1 MIKLDQIKE
10 EMAEMHNIDS
20 GRFFVDISGETL
32 DEALANAAIQLGLP
46 TSALDYEILQKGIS
60 GFFALFPKEWKIRAY
75 ESVKPRKL
83 KEEIQQNT
91 EEAVEETETIPDKD
105 GMVYVFCS
113 AEGIYLKVTAPT
125 GNGKEA
131 TVKDAIEKFNDRTLP
146 VPPDKLIEKIVSEKN
161 GEYVKVAPY
170 NRIPGKDAVM
180 AVNIS
185 DDEMKAYLY
194 VSPPAKGGADLS
206 ADTIIAF
213 LKNNRVIVGIDE
225 EKIRQFQD
233 TPVYR
238 EDYLVAEGI
247 PPQNGEDAKILYNFD
262 ADNTQARLQET
273 KSGQINFKELNLI
286 QNVVEG
292 QPLAQ
297 KIPAQRGKAGKT
309 VTGKYLEAS
318 NGKDIQMPLGKNTK
332 VASDGVT
339 IVAEVNGQVLLVKNK
354 ITVQEIYVV
363 EGDVSIKT
371 GNITFLGSVYVTGN
385 VDDGFVIK
393 ASGNIEVKGTVG
405 KSELDTEGDI
415 IVSQGIVGKEGGVIR
430 AGKSIWSKFIQNTK
444 TVEAGDMVIVSDG
457 IINSNV
463 IANRKI
469 ICRGKRADII
479 GGNLSASESISARNF
494 GSPSGG
500 KDTVISVGFDPRS
513 KERLTFLLQKQEINQ
528 KAFEEV
534 KLDLMS
540 LDEIKTKRGELPKD
554 KEEVYKKKSDYKYT
568 LKTEIHEV
576 QKEIVQIQEY
586 LNTLKNTGRVSAS
599 GTVYTG
605 VRIVIRDSVEDV
617 RMDCKATTFYLDKGI
632 VRYGK
637 YQDEDE
643 EDAKK
648 VPSGYSS
655 N

>member
-1 MIKLDQIKE
+1 
-10 EMAEMHNIDS
+10 
-20 GRFFVDISGETL
+20 
-32 DEALANAAIQLGLP
+32 
-46 TSALDYEILQKGIS
+46 
-60 GFFALFPKEWKIRAY
+60 
-75 ESVKPRKL
+75 
-83 KEEIQQNT
+83 
-91 EEAVEETETIPDKD
+91 
-105 GMVYVFCS
+105 
-113 AEGIYLKVTAPT
+113 
-125 GNGKEA
+125 
-131 TVKDAIEKFNDRTLP
+131 
-146 VPPDKLIEKIVSEKN
+146 
-161 GEYVKVAPY
+161 
-170 NRIPGKDAVM
+170 
-180 AVNIS
+180 
-185 DDEMKAYLY
+185 
-194 VSPPAKGGADLS
+194 
-206 ADTIIAF
+206 
-213 LKNNRVIVGIDE
+213 
-225 EKIRQFQD
+225 
-233 TPVYR
+233 
-238 EDYLVAEGI
+238 
-247 PPQNGEDAKILYNFD
+247 
-262 ADNTQARLQET
+262 
-273 KSGQINFKELNLI
+273 
-286 QNVVEG
+286 
-292 QPLAQ
+292 
-297 KIPAQRGKAGKT
+297 
-309 VTGKYLEAS
+309 
-318 NGKDIQMPLGKNTK
+318 
-332 VASDGVT
+332 
-339 IVAEVNGQVLLVKNK
+339 
-354 ITVQEIYVV
+354 
-363 EGDVSIKT
+363 
-371 GNITFLGSVYVTGN
+371 
-385 VDDGFVIK
+385 
-393 ASGNIEVKGTVG
+393 
-405 KSELDTEGDI
+405 
-415 IVSQGIVGKEGGVIR
+415 
-430 AGKSIWSKFIQNTK
+430 
-444 TVEAGDMVIVSDG
+444 MVIVSDG